1 MSTQGTQEPVY
12 VTLRSDVDWPA
23 WCSRAELTIFLHET
37 MKPYEDSLADIDNAI
52 DYAFSKEKYA
62 GGFILL
68 VGVEGKLG
76 GAVVMLNTGMAGYIP
91 ENVLVFVSIDPSLR
105 GQGIGGELI
114 RRSIAECDGQV
125 KLHVDFGNPARRLY
139 ERLGFVHAYDEMRYK
154 P

>member
-1 MSTQGTQEPVY
+1 MSTQTMGEPAFVM
-12 VTLRSDVDWPA
+12 LRSDADWPA
-23 WCSRAELTIFLHET
+23 WCSRADLVAFLHET

-52 DYAFSKEKYA
+52 DYAFSSEKYA
-62 GGFILL
+62 GGFIML
-68 VGVEGKLG
+68 VGAGGQLG

-91 ENVLVFVSIDPSLR
+91 ENLLVFVSIDPELR

-114 RRSIAECDGQV
+114 RRSIASCDGQV

>member
-1 MSTQGTQEPVY
+1 MSTQAEVNPVY
-12 VTLRSDVDWPA
+12 LVLRSSADWPA
-23 WCSRAELTIFLHET
+23 WCSREQLRVFLHET

-52 DYAFSKEKYA
+52 DYAFSPEKYA
-62 GGFILL
+62 GGFIML
-68 VGVEGKLG
+68 VGIRGELG

-91 ENVLVFVSIDPSLR
+91 ENLLVFVSIDPSLR

-139 ERLGFVHAYDEMRYK
+139 ERLGFIHAYDEMRYK
-154 P
+154 S